1 LQRKRPKNRKFVMAV
16 TAAQAGG
23 VSRSPRPTTRRVMMS
38 RYIDQSA
45 RALNNDELDDNELD
59 SVTGGL
65 VVTAIIAAQPTTN
78 GRRGT
83 GGQIGS

>member
-1 LQRKRPKNRKFVMAV
+1 
-16 TAAQAGG
+16 
-23 VSRSPRPTTRRVMMS
+23 MMS
-38 RYIDQSA
+38 RYVDQSA
-45 RALNNDELDDNELD
+45 GALNNDELDDNELD

-65 VVTAIIAAQPTTN
+65 VVTAIIAVLIGNIMEPSPQPTTN